1 MNESK
6 GIWATNE
13 PDMVGAEQ
21 KDFELALLLVTRY
34 CRGGSKLKWWETYMT
49 GKVKG
54 SAASV
59 T

>member
-34 CRGGSKLKWWETYMT
+34 CRGGSKLKW
-49 GKVKG
+49 
-54 SAASV
+54 
-59 T
+59 